1 MQCQIPDPVPRKPGF
16 ALPPG
21 ATDCHAHVYGRKY
34 PASGKGWYQPPAVE
48 PVHYLEL
55 LDAIGLARGVLVHTA
70 YYGRDHAV
78 CLDLMAA
85 AGGRLRGV
93 AYLDGQST
101 PADVRLLDKA
111 GFRGFR
117 VNLVSGVGAQLDEA
131 RALAALVAPFGWH
144 MQVLLDAEK
153 LPELDTLFAS
163 FPIKVV
169 VDHMGRPDPLRGV
182 DAPGFRAV
190 LRHAAS
196 GRGWVKL
203 TAPYRTSR
211 MTFPYADMAGFARA
225 LVDAAPDR
233 LVWGTDWPHATLEA
247 AMPNDGDLCS
257 LLGEWVPDA
266 AVRNRILADNPA
278 RLYGFD

>member
-1 MQCQIPDPVPRKPGF
+1 
-16 ALPPG
+16 
-21 ATDCHAHVYGRKY
+21 
-34 PASGKGWYQPPAVE
+34 
-48 PVHYLEL
+48 
-55 LDAIGLARGVLVHTA
+55 
-70 YYGRDHAV
+70 
-78 CLDLMAA
+78 
-85 AGGRLRGV
+85 
-93 AYLDGQST
+93 
-101 PADVRLLDKA
+101 
-111 GFRGFR
+111 
-117 VNLVSGVGAQLDEA
+117 
-131 RALAALVAPFGWH
+131 

-163 FPIKVV
+163 FPIEVV
-169 VDHMGRPDPLRGV
+169 VDHMGRPDPSRGV

-211 MTFPYADMAGFARA
+211 MTFPYADMACFARA
-225 LVDAAPDR
+225 LVDVAPDR